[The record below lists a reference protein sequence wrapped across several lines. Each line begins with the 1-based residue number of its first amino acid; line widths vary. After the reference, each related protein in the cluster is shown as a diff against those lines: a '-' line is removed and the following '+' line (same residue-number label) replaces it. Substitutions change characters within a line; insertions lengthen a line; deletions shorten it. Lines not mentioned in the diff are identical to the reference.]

1 MHSLLA
7 RQIRKFLHVSEEIK
21 ELEEVQKFL
30 NAVDKSYHN
39 FEEQFSMLQR
49 AMSIS
54 SQELSEANHR
64 LRQEAEQQ
72 QKVIASLTDAT
83 KTLQSLTIKNPK
95 GDKQGKELSGIE
107 LASLIEEQAIQIS
120 EIEKQRELLFKDLEK
135 SNKELNDYAQVVSH
149 DLKSPLRSIN
159 TLIAWIK
166 EDSEGSLD
174 TSTVNNLNLIDQNI
188 EKMDNLISGILEY
201 SIIDDKSR
209 NLESDI
215 NVTDLV
221 EEIVYLMQLPENITI
236 HVPSSLPII
245 HADPSRIKQVFQ
257 NLLNNACNAI
267 DKEKGE
273 IEVLFEDLPGF
284 WKYGVKDNGKGILK
298 KYHHKIFE
306 IFQTLDDEKKSTGIG
321 LSIVKK
327 IVEFYNGK
335 IWLES
340 EENKGT
346 TFYFTLKKHK

>member
-1 MHSLLA
+1 MHSLLS
-7 RQIRKFLHVSEEIK
+7 RQIRKFLNKGFEAK
-21 ELEEVQKFL
+21 EFPDIEKFL

-54 SQELSEANHR
+54 SQELSEANQR
-64 LRQEAEQQ
+64 LQQEAEQQ
-72 QKVIASLTDAT
+72 KKVIVSLTDAT
-83 KTLQSLTIKNPK
+83 KTLQSLTIKNQEGNK
-95 GDKQGKELSGIE
+95 EGKELTGIE
-107 LASLIEEQAIQIS
+107 LATLIEEQAIQIS
-120 EIEKQRELLFKDLEK
+120 EIEKQRELLLKDLEK

-159 TLIAWIK
+159 TLIAWTK
-166 EDSEGSLD
+166 EDSDGKLD
-174 TSTVNNLNLIDQNI
+174 PSIKNNLDLIDQNI

-201 SIIDDKSR
+201 SIITDKTR

-215 NVTDLV
+215 NITSLV
-221 EEIVYLMQLPENITI
+221 EEIIHLMQIPDHITI
-236 HVPSSLPII
+236 SIPSSLPTLQ
-245 HADPSRIKQVFQ
+245 ADLSRIKQIFQ

-273 IEVLFEDLPGF
+273 ILVLFEDQSDF
-284 WKYGVKDNGKGILK
+284 WKFGIKDNGKGILK
-298 KYHHKIFE
+298 KYHSKIFE
-306 IFQTLDDEKKSTGIG
+306 IFQTLDDKKKPTGIG

-327 IVEFYNGK
+327 IVEFYNGN

-340 EENKGT
+340 EENIGT
-346 TFYFTLKKHK
+346 TFYFTLKKT